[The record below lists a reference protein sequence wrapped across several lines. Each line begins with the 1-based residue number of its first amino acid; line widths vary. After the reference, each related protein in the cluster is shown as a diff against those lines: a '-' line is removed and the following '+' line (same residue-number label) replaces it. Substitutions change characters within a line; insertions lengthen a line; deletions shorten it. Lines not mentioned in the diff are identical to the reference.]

1 MKTRNGFVSNSS
13 SSSFIID
20 GTKTTCVDV
29 AIDMVSQ
36 MYQEYEKYNEKLYID
51 RLKKLENKNIG
62 IFIEYSDDLTIFKHG
77 SDIIVYATYHIDWDL
92 EYVKNYGED
101 HEFYD
106 WMKQSE
112 YYFPAIDNKIVG
124 KLFDKEE
131 DSALLKKYITTKT
144 WLYKCDNPNCDHK
157 TRYIIKEKQ
166 IICPNCLHDI
176 DGVKV
181 AFRKDK
187 LIRIIDET

>member
-1 MKTRNGFVSNSS
+1 MKIRNGFVSNSS

-36 MYQEYEKYNEKLYID
+36 MYKEYNNDNEKLYTE

-62 IFIEYSDDLTIFKHG
+62 IFIEYSDDLIIFKHN
-77 SDIIVYATYHIDWDL
+77 DNIYVDATFHIDWEL
-92 EYVKNYGED
+92 EHIKEYIED
-101 HEFYD
+101 Y
-106 WMKQSE
+106 E
-112 YYFPAIDNKIVG
+112 YIKLLRQPDFYFPAIDNKIVG
-124 KLFDKEE
+124 KLFDDDQ
-131 DSALLKKYITTKT
+131 DSEILKKYNSTD
-144 WLYKCDNPNCDHK
+144 WLYKCNNKKCSQPSI
-157 TRYIIKEKQ
+157 YIVKEKQ
-166 IICPNCLHDI
+166 IFCPNCLHDV

-187 LIRIIDET
+187 LKRIINNE

>member
-1 MKTRNGFVSNSS
+1 MKIRNGFVSNSS

-36 MYQEYEKYNEKLYID
+36 MYEEYNDDNEKLYIE

-62 IFIEYSDDLTIFKHG
+62 IFIEYSDDLCIFRHG
-77 SDIIVYATYHIDWDL
+77 NDIHVDATYHIDWDL
-92 EYVKNYGED
+92 EYIKEYGEYVD
-101 HEFYD
+101 FYD
-106 WMKQSE
+106 IMKGSD

-124 KLFDKEE
+124 KLFDDEDDKE
-131 DSALLKKYITTKT
+131 LLKKYNTTET
-144 WLYKCDNPNCDHK
+144 WLYKCKNPNCENK
-157 TRYIIKEKQ
+157 SRFIVKEKQ
-166 IICPNCLHDI
+166 IFCPNCLHDV

-187 LIRIIDET
+187 LKRIINNE

>member
-1 MKTRNGFVSNSS
+1 MKIRNGFVSNSS

-36 MYQEYEKYNEKLYID
+36 MYQEYDISNEKLYID

-77 SDIIVYATYHIDWDL
+77 SDILVDATYHIDWDL

-106 WMKQSE
+106 WMNQSE

-124 KLFDKEE
+124 KLFDDEE
-131 DSALLKKYITTKT
+131 DSALLKKYKTTKT

-166 IICPNCLHDI
+166 IFCPNCLHDV

-187 LIRIIDET
+187 LIRIIDEP